1 MTNDVQVPKPIF
13 LVVLVGEPQKHYQKL
28 RQTKCVQQMQ
38 KRSQLANV
46 ARDLQCGAKRGG
58 EVHWT
63 PQLLSMVISVQRLRS
78 SQWNKIV
85 PRAANVSS
93 RTIFSPTAQKSDY
106 SAFGFGIPCSVVNQI
121 AVKHTGN
128 QFSLSLLITI
138 RPLSDLDENH
148 LKKVYKC

>member
-63 PQLLSMVISVQRLRS
+63 PQLLSMIISVQNYEAPFIS
-78 SQWNKIV
+78 VKQNCSQGSKCVFQNNIQ
-85 PRAANVSS
+85 SYC
-93 RTIFSPTAQKSDY
+93 T
-106 SAFGFGIPCSVVNQI
+106 
-121 AVKHTGN
+121 
-128 QFSLSLLITI
+128 
-138 RPLSDLDENH
+138 
-148 LKKVYKC
+148 KV